1 MSFDCFEHFPDF
13 EVAFKECARVLKKG
27 GRMLW
32 TVPFVVS
39 NESNTIRAKIEGGA
53 IQHILPP
60 EYHGD
65 PVNTEGC
72 LCFTHFGWEMLEQVS
87 ANGFSDAYAIPYG
100 SREFGYLGAGQI
112 VFVAVK

>member
-1 MSFDCFEHFPDF
+1 M
-13 EVAFKECARVLKKG
+13 LKKG